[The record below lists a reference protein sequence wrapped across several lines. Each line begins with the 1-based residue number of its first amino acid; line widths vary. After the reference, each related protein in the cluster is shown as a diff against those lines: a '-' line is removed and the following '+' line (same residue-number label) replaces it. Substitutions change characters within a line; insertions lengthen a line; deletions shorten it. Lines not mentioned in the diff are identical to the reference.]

1 MKHFLR
7 QYRKAGV
14 VVLMGLGA
22 AMVASPRSAAAQS
35 TQIVELMQGTSPLLL
50 RGSSQGY
57 LGVWVDDVD
66 NEKAQNLKL
75 KEVRGA
81 VITLIDHDAP
91 AGQIGL
97 RVNDVVLQLNG
108 QNVEGAEQLRR
119 MLKEIPAGRKVSL
132 EFSRDGNLQTTS
144 VELVDRRVME
154 HDVWN
159 KLGNEGDVFVAPSPG
174 MGVLSGGGDASLPG
188 MFHTPIWGSTL
199 NVGAMVEPLTGQMA
213 DFLGVPSGLMVKQ
226 VAKKSEAATAGLK
239 AFDVILKVGPEAITT
254 MSDWDRALRQN
265 QGKTVQVTILRDK
278 KQQTLALQVDSKH
291 KTSELE
297 MEELF
302 PSGDCSVVAELNP
315 DLAQIFGGGDQAAKV
330 LQDQAQTL
338 KDQIQGYVKPEI
350 DSQLADELRKQA
362 ETMRDQL
369 KMDDF
374 KVDPK
379 QMDDLKMQMDEFRK
393 DFKAEDFK
401 IDPQQ
406 TEEIRKQAETL
417 RDQLKMDDFKVDQK
431 QLDDLKQQM
440 EQWQKNYNPDTFKI
454 DQKQLDDLK
463 QQMGQWQKSYSPDTF
478 RFDQK
483 QLDDMKKQMEQ
494 FRKDYTAPDLP
505 IGPN

>member
-66 NEKAQNLKL
+66 NDKAQNLKL

-154 HDVWN
+154 HNVWT
-159 KLGNEGDVFVAPSPG
+159 KLGSEGDVFAAQSPG
-174 MGVLSGGGDASLPG
+174 MGVLAGGGDASLPG

-199 NVGAMVEPLTGQMA
+199 NVGAMVEPLAAQTA
-213 DFLGVPSGLMVKQ
+213 DFLGVTNGLMVKQ
-226 VAKKSEAATAGLK
+226 VAKKSEAYNAGFK
-239 AFDVILKVGPEAITT
+239 AKDVILKVGNDAITT

-265 QGKTVQVTILRDK
+265 QGKAVQVTILREG
-278 KQQTLALQVDSKH
+278 KQQTLTLQVDSKH
-291 KTSELE
+291 KTGELQ
-297 MEELF
+297 MEEIF

-315 DLAQIFGGGDQAAKV
+315 DLAQIFGGDDQAAKA
-330 LQDQAQTL
+330 LRDQAEAL
-338 KDQIQGYVKPEI
+338 KNQVQGYVKPQI

-379 QMDDLKMQMDEFRK
+379 QMDDLKEQMDEFRK
-393 DFKAEDFK
+393 DFKAEEFK
-401 IDPQQ
+401 VDPQQ
-406 TEEIRKQAETL
+406 AEEIRKQAEAL
-417 RDQLKMDDFKVDQK
+417 RDQLKMDNFKFDQK
-431 QLDDLKQQM
+431 QLGDLKQQM
-440 EQWQKNYNPDTFKI
+440 EQWQKSYSPDTFKF
-454 DQKQLDDLK
+454 DQKQLDDL
-463 QQMGQWQKSYSPDTF
+463 
-478 RFDQK
+478 
-483 QLDDMKKQMEQ
+483 KKQMEQ